1 MDGKSGFPVIVIPQ
15 DWPVLSFRR
24 QATVCDVRVARRRAF
39 ASLPA
44 AIVRNCL
51 DFRRYRARVPH
62 CQLLLGRM
70 EFETQ
75 KKVLYLNTLLQTRSP
90 LKMTDYSACSI
101 PCVYC

>member
-1 MDGKSGFPVIVIPQ
+1 MDGESGFPVIVIPQ

-62 CQLLLGRM
+62 CQLLSVEWSLRRTELYCLIAD
-70 EFETQ
+70 EFAVEE
-75 KKVLYLNTLLQTRSP
+75 N
-90 LKMTDYSACSI
+90 
-101 PCVYC
+101 

>member
-1 MDGKSGFPVIVIPQ
+1 MDGESGFPVIVIPQ

-62 CQLLLGRM
+62 CQLLLGRL

-75 KKVLYLNTLLQTRSP
+75 RVVLYLNFADELSVEN
-90 LKMTDYSACSI
+90 D
-101 PCVYC
+101 